1 MTIGEWTEVRD
12 LLDRFDAC
20 GNDMECY
27 AIRNQLDAIRHRHAA
42 RAHMH
47 DQTCSQMAPPEVMRF
62 AGHGVAKDACQQ
74 SSAFALTASQM
85 FIKHYMREHNGL
97 LLYHKVGS
105 GKTCT
110 SISVVEDH
118 IKYNMMHR
126 PALVITPKS
135 LKSNFRRQLFD
146 ATRGIDKQCTGSR
159 YPSMVPDSAGMT
171 PEALQ
176 KRVDKLLSMY
186 YEVMSVEEFGIL
198 IRSIVRSVKERVR
211 KDDERTAKVAKEIR
225 KIMSDRIIII
235 DEVHNLKM
243 DGEESSKIVP
253 PLLQLAVRHAQNCK
267 LILLSATPMF
277 DEPQE
282 IVFLLNLLLDND
294 RMPLIDLSKA
304 FNGRVMTKH
313 GRDVISRVARA
324 YVSHVRGD
332 NPWTFPLR
340 LYPRIGQRPRVLVPA
355 RYPSVDIFGNPI
367 KKDEQLDDELICLV
381 PSDMSK
387 RQDSVYRYIMSRPG
401 KTKLREVDD
410 EQTSRMSHSSLMEV
424 SNIVFPANDDIS
436 VDPKK
441 CIGAVGLNACF
452 TRSGGKRNKTF
463 AYSQQ
468 VRKKHGE
475 FLDEQ
480 YLPLYA
486 PKLATIIQAIKSSR
500 GVVYV
505 YSRFLSSG
513 LIPLALALEHAGFSR
528 LRGGQLLSSRGKG
541 GAFLVNGRPATYI
554 ILSGD
559 ASLSPSVDQDVERAK
574 QDANSDGEIV
584 KVILSSSVGTE
595 GIDFRFIREV
605 HLLDPW
611 YNMSRMDQTLG
622 RAARQCSHAML
633 PISRRNVTIYHHV
646 NMLSRS
652 KMESI
657 DFRVYR
663 IAASKGRAIKMV
675 ADVLRENSVDC
686 SLNISTMYFDR
697 SRIQFKVDVETS
709 QGFLIRGHVMGDG
722 PQDRVWCACKLQPPD
737 ASKTTMTTDL
747 TFFMDNMPRYVA
759 CIHGIFEKRANCSFD
774 EIQSECMAVLGNS
787 FDKQT
792 LLVAVQHM
800 VHHRVPVRGRKSQQ
814 GHVLYVGG
822 EYVFQPESDSDEL
835 TPMDE
840 RGRPHTD
847 PLIRLPA
854 EEDMLRAQMDDM
866 DVNVMF
872 TDVHNKVQ
880 ALRSQLHFNRAGLET
895 LQPFIMDYIID
906 RLQTHEM
913 QLIIGSLARELSTK
927 PLLSK
932 FKMEVLHSL
941 RRARCLLGE
950 WPKIR
955 YYFDACQRSFYHVLP
970 TGECFPVSPSQ
981 QHEVNAMVRELQ
993 LQNPFPTSYVG
1004 FLHPNRGGSFDFKL
1018 MSGHKSQG
1026 FVCSQTSTLNSRALQ
1041 KQVMNMDASAMNP
1054 SLKYVKTDMCAIYE
1068 VVLRSRGDGFFARH
1082 LQASAR

>member
-1 MTIGEWTEVRD
+1 
-12 LLDRFDAC
+12 
-20 GNDMECY
+20 
-27 AIRNQLDAIRHRHAA
+27 
-42 RAHMH
+42 
-47 DQTCSQMAPPEVMRF
+47 MRF

-97 LLYHKVGS
+97 LLFHNVGS

-118 IKYNMMHR
+118 IKHDVLHR
-126 PALVITPKS
+126 PALVITPKN

-146 ATRGIDKQCTGSR
+146 ATRGVEKQCTGDR
-159 YPSMVPDSAGMT
+159 YPNMVPDGAGMT
-171 PEALQ
+171 PDALQ
-176 KRVDKLLSMY
+176 KRVDKLLNMY
-186 YEVMSVEEFGIL
+186 YEVVSVEEFGIL
-198 IRSIVRSVKERVR
+198 IRSIVRSVEDRVR
-211 KDDERTAKVAKEIR
+211 SADERTAKVAKEIR

-243 DGEESSKIVP
+243 DDEESSKIVP
-253 PLLQLAVRHAQNCK
+253 PLLQLAIRHAQNCK
-267 LILLSATPMF
+267 LLLLSATPMF

-294 RMPLIDLSKA
+294 RMPLIDMSKA
-304 FNGRVMTKH
+304 FDGRAMTKH
-313 GRDVISRVARA
+313 GRDIISRVARA

-340 LYPRIGQRPRVLVPA
+340 LYPRIGQQRPRVLVPS
-355 RYPSVDIFGNPI
+355 RYPSMDIFGNPI
-367 KKDEQLDDELICLV
+367 KKGEQLDDEIICLV
-381 PSDMSK
+381 PSDMS
-387 RQDSVYRYIMSRPG
+387 RLQDGVYQHVLSRAG
-401 KTKLREVDD
+401 KSKPQEVDEPEA
-410 EQTSRMSHSSLMEV
+410 EQQKSKMSHSTLMEV
-424 SNIVFPANDDIS
+424 SNIVFPANDDMSI
-436 VDPKK
+436 DAQR
-441 CIGAVGLNACF
+441 CIGATGLNACF
-452 TRSGGKRNKTF
+452 TRSGGKRNRSF
-463 AYSQQ
+463 AYLQH

-486 PKLATIIQAIKSSR
+486 PKIATIIQAIKSSR

-528 LRGGQLLSSRGKG
+528 LRGGQLLSSSHGKKNNP
-541 GAFLVNGRPATYI
+541 FLVNGRPATYV

-559 ASLSPSVDQDVERAK
+559 AGLSPSMDQDVASAK

-652 KMESI
+652 KTESI

-663 IAASKGRAIKMV
+663 IAAGKARAIKMV
-675 ADVLRENSVDC
+675 ANLLRENSVDC
-686 SLNISTMYFDR
+686 SLNLPTLYFDR

-709 QGFLIRGHVMGDG
+709 QGFLIRGHVMGDT
-722 PQDRVWCACKLQPPD
+722 PQDRVQCACKLAAP
-737 ASKTTMTTDL
+737 KTDPATDL
-747 TFFMDNMPRYVA
+747 TFFMDNMPRYIS
-759 CIHGIFEKRANCSFD
+759 CIHGLFDKRANCSFD
-774 EIQSECMAVLGNS
+774 EIQSECRAALGDS
-787 FDKQT
+787 FDNHT

-800 VHHRVPVRGRKSQQ
+800 VLHRVPVRGRKGQH
-814 GHVLYVGG
+814 GHVMYVGG

-840 RGRPHTD
+840 RGRPHVD
-847 PLIRLPA
+847 PSIRLAA

-872 TDVHNKVQ
+872 TDLHNKVQ
-880 ALRSQLHFNRAGLET
+880 AMRSQLHFNRAGTET
-895 LQPFIMDYIID
+895 LQSFLLDYVID

-932 FKMEVLHSL
+932 FKMEALHSL

-950 WPKIR
+950 WPTIR
-955 YYFDACQRSFYHVLP
+955 YYFDACQRSFYNVLP

-981 QHEVNAMVRELQ
+981 QQEVNAMVRELH
-993 LQNPFPTSYVG
+993 PFPKTYVG
-1004 FLHPNRGGSFDFKL
+1004 FLQPNRGGSFDFKI
-1018 MSGHKSQG
+1018 MSGHKSHG
-1026 FVCSQTSTLNSRALQ
+1026 FVCSQTSSLNSRALQ
-1041 KQVMNMDASAMNP
+1041 KQVLEMDASAMNP
-1054 SLKYVKTDMCAIYE
+1054 SMKYVKTAMCAIYE
-1068 VVLRSRGDGFFARH
+1068 IVLRSRGDSFFARH
-1082 LQASAR
+1082 LQASSSSK